1 MTLTRFHEV
10 VANVRTLWRSLA
22 AKLVLLLMIFMAV
35 PIIVYDRF
43 RVADEEKNMLLGRS
57 IQEEGRL
64 IAVGLSPVFL
74 QFHNG
79 SAGALKE
86 SLARFAQGRGN
97 VKLLYRPSS
106 EEHSDKFYY
115 IASSPPARADYLN
128 REMFEMAKTG
138 ILEKLRDTCDGNRP
152 LFTRYTNPAGSEEI
166 LTSITPMNLEN
177 GCWAVITS
185 NAKAEFVTSSF
196 ARPYWQ
202 TGAVR
207 FATAIYA
214 LMAVV
219 VIALFVSVWRS
230 LRRFEGLARAI
241 RTDQSSNVSFVANN
255 HVPELAGVAQEF
267 DGLVKALHS
276 SSKAIREAAEENAHA
291 LKAPLAVISQSLEP
305 LKRAI
310 SPEEPRAKR
319 SLDLIERSVVKLD
332 ALVSAARRMDEAA
345 AALIDAPYQKV
356 DLSTLL
362 HDVLAALAEWPR
374 ARALTLMQRIE
385 VGISVWGNE
394 DMLETVIENIVENAI
409 SVSPGD
415 GTVTVM
421 LRRVGENAELTVE
434 DQGAGVSP
442 DNLERIFERYYSQ
455 RPTGPEEEEDHFGI
469 GLWIVRRNVEA
480 MGGVV
485 YAENMKGGGLRVIV
499 RLRTAA

>member
-1 MTLTRFHEV
+1 MTRFHDAFV
-10 VANVRTLWRSLA
+10 KLRTLWRSLA
-22 AKLVLLLMIFMAV
+22 AKLILLLLIFMSV

-43 RVADEEKNMLLGRS
+43 RVADEEKNQLLARS

-74 QFHNG
+74 KFHDG
-79 SAGALKE
+79 SATALTE
-86 SLARFAQGRGN
+86 TLARFAQGRGN
-97 VKLLYRPSS
+97 VKLLYRPNAA
-106 EEHSDKFYY
+106 EHTDKFYY
-115 IASSPPARADYLN
+115 IAASPPARVEYLN
-128 REMFEMAKTG
+128 REMAEMTKTG
-138 ILEKLRDTCDGNRP
+138 ILEKLKDTCDGNRP

-185 NAKAEFVTSSF
+185 NVKAEFVTSSF

-207 FATAIYA
+207 FATFIYA

-267 DGLVKALHS
+267 DGLVKALHA

-310 SPEEPRAKR
+310 GAEEPRARR
-319 SLDLIERSVVKLD
+319 SLDVIERSVNKLD

-345 AALIDAPYQKV
+345 AALIDAPYEKV
-356 DLSTLL
+356 DLSALL
-362 HDVLAALAEWPR
+362 NDVLAALAEWPR
-374 ARALTLMQRIE
+374 ARALTLMQRLE
-385 VGISVWGNE
+385 AGIPVWGNE

-409 SVSPGD
+409 SVSPAD
-415 GTVTVM
+415 GIVTVT
-421 LRRVGENAELTVE
+421 LKRDGEDAVLTVE
-434 DQGAGVSP
+434 DQGSGVDP
-442 DNLERIFERYYSQ
+442 ENLERIFERYYSQ
-455 RPTGPEEEEDHFGI
+455 RPAGGDGEENHFGI

-480 MGGVV
+480 MGGTVA
-485 YAENMKGGGLRVIV
+485 AENLDMRGFRVTV
-499 RLRTAA
+499 RLHTAA